1 MAFDEQDTVDE
12 GPIAEFADPVEV
24 DLIEATDVEIAAATH
39 RGNVRKNNEDQFA
52 VVRRTRSGE
61 VVATSL
67 AEEAL
72 KPGRVQHS
80 WLLAVADGVGGN
92 VSGEVAS
99 ATAIQAIVNLGPHL
113 SSWVMQPSRELQED
127 HESRVELYAQAIQR
141 ELQHE
146 AEADPGLRGMAT
158 TITAIYFY
166 GSDAIVVNVGD
177 SRCYLAREN
186 SIHQVT
192 RDHTLARD
200 LEDAGIPPSAIR
212 RYQHVLTRCFNTRS
226 ESVTFDIF
234 RLRLHPNDQLLL
246 CSDGL
251 SDMVTDDE
259 MNQILVRDVPI
270 KDSCEQLVT
279 EALVNGGRD
288 NITVVLAR
296 IH

>member
-1 MAFDEQDTVDE
+1 MAFDDRDTVD
-12 GPIAEFADPVEV
+12 GDPVAAAADPVEV

-67 AEEAL
+67 AKDKL
-72 KPGRVQHS
+72 RPGDEQHS

-92 VSGEVAS
+92 VSGEIAS
-99 ATAIQAIVNLGPHL
+99 ATAIQSIVNLGPHL

-146 AEADPGLRGMAT
+146 AEADPGLKGMAT
-158 TITAIYFY
+158 TITAVYFY

-186 SIHQVT
+186 MIHQVT

-200 LEDAGIPPSAIR
+200 LAEAGLPPKAIR

-234 RLRLHPNDQLLL
+234 RLHLHPHDQLLL

-259 MNQILVRDVPI
+259 LNRILARDASVN
-270 KDSCEQLVT
+270 DVCEQLVT
-279 EALVNGGRD
+279 EALINGGRD